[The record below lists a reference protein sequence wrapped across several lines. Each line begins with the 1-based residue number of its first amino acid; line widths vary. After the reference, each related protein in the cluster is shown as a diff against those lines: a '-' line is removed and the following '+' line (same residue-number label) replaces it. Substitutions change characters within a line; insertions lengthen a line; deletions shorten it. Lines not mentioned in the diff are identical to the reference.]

1 MTPLNQV
8 IPFVGLLAEN
18 LKDEAGENIQM
29 IKMIENGIF
38 KLKHLIDCIIE
49 ISSLQM
55 GIFNF

>member
-18 LKDEAGENIQM
+18 LKHEGEENFQM
-29 IKMIENGIF
+29 VKMIENGMQ

-55 GIFNF
+55 GIFNM

>member
-18 LKDEAGENIQM
+18 LKYEDGENIQM
-29 IKMIENGIF
+29 IKMIENGMQ

-55 GIFNF
+55 GIFNL